1 MSELKVGDLVK
12 WNIKKGINGQGRII
26 AIEEDDGF
34 KRYRV
39 IVTKNLNYKGQFGDN
54 KLRKGE
60 IGYPINPKKIR

>member
-26 AIEEDDGF
+26 DIEEDNGY
-34 KRYRV
+34 KRYKV
-39 IVTKNLNYKGQFGDN
+39 KVTKNINFKGKFGDN

-60 IGYPINPKKIR
+60 IGYPINPKKV